1 MRLYLPVSSCLLILL
16 FRGIMLEDLTLYQ
29 AYKYGAEKAPKE
41 TAIYYFNGK
50 LSFSKLLE
58 KIDEMAAILQNQF
71 LIKKGD
77 TVLVSLP
84 NIPQTIILFYAI
96 NKIGAVVNMVHPN
109 SPCEVMQ
116 KYYDDADCK
125 LAFLFDQKVYKE
137 LIEYRKFVGHIVV
150 CQAESFLPHYQ
161 KRAYKI
167 KNSWATKML
176 RREKKFFFYD
186 DLKRIKID
194 GVEIPLLKEETSVLL
209 HSASTTGEAKT
220 ICLSARSFNFTA
232 SRTAEIMCMYPGD
245 FIGKSLIS
253 VLPSFH
259 GFGLCMTMHAPL
271 ANSFGVVLISKF
283 SAKNVS
289 KMMNKCKNVI
299 CICGVPNVFKAL
311 LNDKSFIKNKHLKML
326 NSCFSGGDS
335 LNSAIK
341 EAFDATM
348 IKRKSKCRLFEGY
361 GLTEALSVCSV
372 NTHRHHKYGSIGYP
386 ISGVKFAILDD
397 NDKPLKPGAIGEISI
412 KSENNMLCYFKDE
425 ESSKNVY
432 TKDGY
437 LKTGDVGYIDDDGF
451 LYFKARKKRVIKV
464 SGVAVFPSEI
474 EAVISSMSGIN
485 AVCVIQI
492 PDEKSINAV
501 KAIIVAKNKNK
512 ERIISECQKRLIS
525 WAIPKEIEFVDSLPY
540 TKYHKINYMKVQD
553 EENKKRQIPNT

>member
-1 MRLYLPVSSCLLILL
+1 
-16 FRGIMLEDLTLYQ
+16 MLEDLTLYQ

-50 LSFSKLLE
+50 LSFTKLLE

-71 LIKKGD
+71 LIKKGE

-96 NKIGAVVNMVHPN
+96 NKIGAICNMVHPN

-137 LIEYRKFVGHIVV
+137 LIDYRKFNGHIVV

-176 RREKKFFFYD
+176 RKEKKFFFYD

-194 GVEIPLLKEETSVLL
+194 GVEVPLSKEETSVLL
-209 HSASTTGEAKT
+209 HSASTTGESKT
-220 ICLSARSFNFTA
+220 ICLSSRSFNFTA
-232 SRTAEIMCMYPGD
+232 SRISEIMCMEPD
-245 FIGKSLIS
+245 ELIGNSLVS

-271 ANSFGVVLISKF
+271 VNSFGVVLIPKF
-283 SAKNVS
+283 STKEIA
-289 KMMNKCKNVI
+289 KMMDKCRNVI
-299 CICGVPNVFKAL
+299 CICGVPTVFKAL
-311 LNDKSFIKNKHLKML
+311 LNDKSFTKNKHLKVL
-326 NSCFSGGDS
+326 RSCFSGGDS

-386 ISGVKFAILDD
+386 ITGVKFRILDD
-397 NDKPLKPGAIGEISI
+397 NDSPLSPGQIGEISI
-412 KSENNMLCYFKDE
+412 KSDNNMIGYFKDE
-425 ESSKNVY
+425 KASKAVY
-432 TKDGY
+432 TEDGY
-437 LKTGDVGYIDDDGF
+437 LKTGDLGYIDEDGF
-451 LYFKARKKRVIKV
+451 LYFKTRMKRVIKV

-474 EAVISSMSGIN
+474 EGVISRMSGIT

-492 PDEKSINAV
+492 PDEKLINAV
-501 KAIIVAKNKNK
+501 KAVIVAKNKNK
-512 ERIISECQKRLIS
+512 ERIVAECQKRLIS
-525 WAIPKEIEFVDSLPY
+525 WAVPKEIEFVDSLPY
-540 TKYHKINYMKVQD
+540 TKYHKINYMKVQE
-553 EENKKRQIPNT
+553 EENKKRQIPES

>member
-1 MRLYLPVSSCLLILL
+1 
-16 FRGIMLEDLTLYQ
+16 MLEELTLYQ

-50 LSFSKLLE
+50 LSFTKLLE
-58 KIDEMAAILQNQF
+58 RIDEMAAILQNQF
-71 LIKKGD
+71 LIQKGE

-96 NKIGAVVNMVHPN
+96 NKIGAICNMVHPN

-137 LIEYRKFVGHIVV
+137 LIDYRKFNGHIVV

-176 RREKKFFFYD
+176 RKEKKFFFYD

-194 GVEIPLLKEETSVLL
+194 GVEVPLSKEETSVLL
-209 HSASTTGEAKT
+209 HSASTTGESKT
-220 ICLSARSFNFTA
+220 ICLSSRSFNFTA
-232 SRTAEIMCMYPGD
+232 SRISEIMCMEPD
-245 FIGKSLIS
+245 ELIGNSLVS

-271 ANSFGVVLISKF
+271 VNSFGVVLIPKF
-283 SAKNVS
+283 STKEIA
-289 KMMNKCKNVI
+289 KMMDKCRNVI
-299 CICGVPNVFKAL
+299 CICGVPTVFKAL
-311 LNDKSFIKNKHLKML
+311 LNDKSFTKNKHLKVL
-326 NSCFSGGDS
+326 RSCFSGGDS

-386 ISGVKFAILDD
+386 ITGVKFRILDD
-397 NDKPLKPGAIGEISI
+397 NDSPLRPGQIGEISI
-412 KSENNMLCYFKDE
+412 KSDNNMIGYFKDE
-425 ESSKNVY
+425 KASKAVY
-432 TKDGY
+432 TEDGY
-437 LKTGDVGYIDDDGF
+437 LKTGDLGYIDEDGF
-451 LYFKARKKRVIKV
+451 LYFKTRMKRVIKV

-474 EAVISSMSGIN
+474 EGVISRMSGIT

-492 PDEKSINAV
+492 PDEKLINAV
-501 KAIIVAKNKNK
+501 KAVIVAKNKNK
-512 ERIISECQKRLIS
+512 ERIVAECQKRLIS
-525 WAIPKEIEFVDSLPY
+525 WAVPKEIEFVDSLPY
-540 TKYHKINYMKVQD
+540 TKYHKINYMKVQE
-553 EENKKRQIPNT
+553 EENKKRQIPES

>member
-1 MRLYLPVSSCLLILL
+1 
-16 FRGIMLEDLTLYQ
+16 MLEDLTLYQ
-29 AYKYGAEKAPKE
+29 AYKYGAERAPKE

-50 LSFSKLLE
+50 LSFAKLLE

-71 LIKKGD
+71 LIKRGE

-84 NIPQTIILFYAI
+84 NSPQTIILFYAI
-96 NKIGAVVNMVHPN
+96 NKIGAICNMVHPN

-116 KYYDDADCK
+116 KYYDDSDCK

-137 LIEYRKFVGHIVV
+137 LIDYRKFNGHIVV

-167 KNSWATKML
+167 RNSWATKML
-176 RREKKFFFYD
+176 RKEKKFFFYD

-194 GVEIPLLKEETSVLL
+194 GVEVPILKDETSVLL

-232 SRTAEIMCMYPGD
+232 KRIPEIMCMDPND
-245 FIGKSLIS
+245 LVGKSLVS

-259 GFGLCMTMHAPL
+259 GFGLCMTMHSPL
-271 ANSFGVVLISKF
+271 VNSFGVVLIPKF
-283 SAKNVS
+283 SARMIS
-289 KMMNKCKNVI
+289 KMMDKCKNVI
-299 CICGVPNVFKAL
+299 CICGVPTVFKAL
-311 LNDKSFIKNKHLKML
+311 LNEKSFTKNKHLKVL
-326 NSCFSGGDS
+326 GSCFSGGDS
-335 LNSAIK
+335 LNSSIK
-341 EAFDATM
+341 ESFDAAM
-348 IKRKSKCRLFEGY
+348 IKQKSNCRLFEGY

-386 ISGVKFAILDD
+386 INGVKFRILDED
-397 NDKPLKPGAIGEISI
+397 DKPLRPGQIGEISI
-412 KSENNMLCYFKDE
+412 KSENNMLGYFKDE
-425 ESSKNVY
+425 AASKAVY
-432 TKDGY
+432 TSDGF
-437 LKTGDVGYIDDDGF
+437 LKTGDVGYIDEDGF

-474 EAVISSMSGIN
+474 EAVIGKMSGIT

-492 PDEKSINAV
+492 PDEKLINAT
-501 KAIIVAKNKNK
+501 KAVIVAKNKNK
-512 ERIISECQKRLIS
+512 ERIVSECQKRLIS
-525 WAIPKEIEFVDSLPY
+525 WAVPKEIEFVDSLPY
-540 TKYHKINYMKVQD
+540 TKYHKVNYMKVQE
-553 EENKKRQIPNT
+553 EENKKRLIPVS

>member
-1 MRLYLPVSSCLLILL
+1 
-16 FRGIMLEDLTLYQ
+16 MLEDLTLYQ

-50 LSFSKLLE
+50 LSFTKLLE

-71 LIKKGD
+71 LIKKGE

-96 NKIGAVVNMVHPN
+96 NKIGAICNMVHPN

-137 LIEYRKFVGHIVV
+137 LIDYRKFNGHIVV

-176 RREKKFFFYD
+176 RKEKKFFFYD

-194 GVEIPLLKEETSVLL
+194 GVEVPLSKEETSVLL
-209 HSASTTGEAKT
+209 HSASTTGESKT
-220 ICLSARSFNFTA
+220 ICLSSRSFNFTA
-232 SRTAEIMCMYPGD
+232 SRISEIMCMEPD
-245 FIGKSLIS
+245 ELIGNSLVS

-271 ANSFGVVLISKF
+271 VNSFGVVLIPKF
-283 SAKNVS
+283 STKEIA
-289 KMMNKCKNVI
+289 KMMDKCRNVI
-299 CICGVPNVFKAL
+299 CICGVPTVFKAL
-311 LNDKSFIKNKHLKML
+311 LNDKSFTKNKHLKVL
-326 NSCFSGGDS
+326 RSCFSGGDS

-386 ISGVKFAILDD
+386 ITGVKFRILDD
-397 NDKPLKPGAIGEISI
+397 NDSPLRPGQIGEISI
-412 KSENNMLCYFKDE
+412 KSDNNMLGYFKDE
-425 ESSKNVY
+425 KASKAVY
-432 TKDGY
+432 TEDGY
-437 LKTGDVGYIDDDGF
+437 LKTGDLGYIDEDGF
-451 LYFKARKKRVIKV
+451 LYFKTRMKRVIKV

-474 EAVISSMSGIN
+474 EGVISRMSGIT

-492 PDEKSINAV
+492 PDEKLINAV
-501 KAIIVAKNKNK
+501 KAVIVAKNKNK
-512 ERIISECQKRLIS
+512 ERIVAECQKRLIS
-525 WAIPKEIEFVDSLPY
+525 WAVPKEIEFVDSLPY
-540 TKYHKINYMKVQD
+540 TKYHKINYMKVQE
-553 EENKKRQIPNT
+553 EENKKRQIPES

>member
-1 MRLYLPVSSCLLILL
+1 
-16 FRGIMLEDLTLYQ
+16 MLEDLTLYQ

-50 LSFSKLLE
+50 LSFTKLLE

-71 LIKKGD
+71 LIKKGE

-96 NKIGAVVNMVHPN
+96 NKIGAICNMVHPN

-137 LIEYRKFVGHIVV
+137 LIDYRKFNGHIVV

-176 RREKKFFFYD
+176 RKEKKFFFYD

-194 GVEIPLLKEETSVLL
+194 GVEVPLSKEETSVLL
-209 HSASTTGEAKT
+209 HSASTTGESKT
-220 ICLSARSFNFTA
+220 ICLSSRSFNFTA
-232 SRTAEIMCMYPGD
+232 SRIPEIMCMEPD
-245 FIGKSLIS
+245 ELIGNSLVS

-271 ANSFGVVLISKF
+271 VNSFGVVLIPKF
-283 SAKNVS
+283 STKEIA
-289 KMMNKCKNVI
+289 KMMDKCRNVI
-299 CICGVPNVFKAL
+299 CICGVPTVFKAL
-311 LNDKSFIKNKHLKML
+311 LNDKSFTKNKHLKVL
-326 NSCFSGGDS
+326 RSCFSGGDS

-386 ISGVKFAILDD
+386 ITGVKFRILDD
-397 NDKPLKPGAIGEISI
+397 NDSPLSPGQIGEISI
-412 KSENNMLCYFKDE
+412 KSDNNMIGYFKDE
-425 ESSKNVY
+425 KASKAVY
-432 TKDGY
+432 TEDGY
-437 LKTGDVGYIDDDGF
+437 LKTGDLGYIDEDGF
-451 LYFKARKKRVIKV
+451 LYFKTRMKRVIKV

-474 EAVISSMSGIN
+474 EGVISRMSGIT

-492 PDEKSINAV
+492 PDEKLINAV
-501 KAIIVAKNKNK
+501 KAVIVAKNKNK
-512 ERIISECQKRLIS
+512 ERIVAECQKRLIS
-525 WAIPKEIEFVDSLPY
+525 WAVPKEIEFVDSLPY
-540 TKYHKINYMKVQD
+540 TKYHKINYMKVQE
-553 EENKKRQIPNT
+553 EENKKRQIPES